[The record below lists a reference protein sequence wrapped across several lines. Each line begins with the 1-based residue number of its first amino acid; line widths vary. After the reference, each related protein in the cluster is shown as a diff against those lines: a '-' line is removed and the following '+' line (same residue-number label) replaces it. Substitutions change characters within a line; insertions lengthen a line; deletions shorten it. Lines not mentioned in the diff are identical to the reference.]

1 MNHAF
6 RKRAPKIPPL
16 SADEGKRQ
24 GRAARVAQAAL
35 GSVDEVRA
43 FLNSRHE
50 GLNGRPI
57 DIAIASEAGLIAVE
71 AAIAAA
77 AGRRRKEGEMESRP
91 ETDGRQCSVEG
102 TRP

>member
-6 RKRAPKIPPL
+6 RKRARTSTL
-16 SADEGKRQ
+16 SADEGRRQ
-24 GRAARVAQAAL
+24 GRAARSAQAAL

-77 AGRRRKEGEMESRP
+77 AGRPRPEGEVEARP
-91 ETDGRQCSVEG
+91 GSAGRQRSVKG
-102 TRP
+102 TRT

>member
-1 MNHAF
+1 
-6 RKRAPKIPPL
+6 
-16 SADEGKRQ
+16 
-24 GRAARVAQAAL
+24 
-35 GSVDEVRA
+35 VDEVRA

-77 AGRRRKEGEMESRP
+77 ARCRRAQDEAEVRP
-91 ETDGRQCSVEG
+91 G
-102 TRP
+102 TAGKQFPAKGSGA

>member
-1 MNHAF
+1 MNQPF
-6 RKRAPKIPPL
+6 RKRAPRITPL
-16 SADEGKRQ
+16 SADEGRRQ
-24 GRAARVAQAAL
+24 GRAARAAQAAL
-35 GSVDEVRA
+35 TSVDEVRA

-77 AGRRRKEGEMESRP
+77 ASRHRDDEAEAGRP
-91 ETDGRQCSVEG
+91 CSMKG
-102 TRP
+102 TRR